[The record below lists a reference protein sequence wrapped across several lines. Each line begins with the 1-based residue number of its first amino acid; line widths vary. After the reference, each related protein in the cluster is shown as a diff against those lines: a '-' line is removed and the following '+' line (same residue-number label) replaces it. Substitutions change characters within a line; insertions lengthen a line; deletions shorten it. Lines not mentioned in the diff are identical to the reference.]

1 MIRNKTAWGDF
12 KSTVGASKS
21 LSRCRQQFPGM
32 YGTGVW
38 GGARF
43 FLFLLWCASHNHVNF
58 PRPRAERKARDQP
71 KAPAVNVNIG
81 GETCQN
87 ELRNQSPPSCRHK
100 ICCEASVACP
110 GALRR
115 RHASVMRLGA
125 LHTIQKQLGRP
136 SHDGNKLARLLQA
149 LCTGILV

>member
-1 MIRNKTAWGDF
+1 MIRNKTAWGDV

-21 LSRCRQQFPGM
+21 TLASTVPREVWDWGVGRCSFFSVPPLVCFTQPRKLSSTSGR
-32 YGTGVW
+32 
-38 GGARF
+38 
-43 FLFLLWCASHNHVNF
+43 
-58 PRPRAERKARDQP
+58 ERKARDQP